1 MSIDCI
7 GMLPGEVS
15 MEYRGNIMC
24 GAMCMSVTCL
34 KTIQRWARCFFCA
47 LDSSSQFVFMAR
59 MSVRVFAWTICD
71 SMCGDD
77 EGIYNPGIACMCLTI
92 VWSSYSYLDL
102 RATADERTDL
112 GV

>member
-1 MSIDCI
+1 LCPWKSR
-7 GMLPGEVS
+7 VS
-15 MEYRGNIMC
+15 
-24 GAMCMSVTCL
+24 V
-34 KTIQRWARCFFCA
+34 
-47 LDSSSQFVFMAR
+47 DSSSQFVFVAR

-77 EGIYNPGIACMCLTI
+77 EGIYSPGKACMCLTI
-92 VWSSYSYLDL
+92 VWSWYSYLDL

>member
-1 MSIDCI
+1 MRPMLEVAMSQADGPLISATLI
-7 GMLPGEVS
+7 SFISLS
-15 MEYRGNIMC
+15 L
-24 GAMCMSVTCL
+24 SLCL
-34 KTIQRWARCFFCA
+34 HLTDRSAHA
-47 LDSSSQFVFMAR
+47 LLDSSSQFVFVTVAR

-77 EGIYNPGIACMCLTI
+77 EGIYSPGKACMCLTI
-92 VWSSYSYLDL
+92 VWSWYSYLDL